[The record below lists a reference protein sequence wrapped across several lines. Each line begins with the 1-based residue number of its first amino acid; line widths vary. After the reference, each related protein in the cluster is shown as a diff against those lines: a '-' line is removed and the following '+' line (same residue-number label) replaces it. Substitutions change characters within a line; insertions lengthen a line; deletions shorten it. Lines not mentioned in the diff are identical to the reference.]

1 MRRARIIRR
10 LSPVSATHANGVA
23 WRTSY
28 AARVRTPL
36 AILLTLGACTDH
48 GAARLTKI
56 KDQVCA
62 CTTASCA
69 EQAMAQVTQEKI
81 DANHRTQAIARGM
94 LDCLAKLQAAER
106 PVTDPDAEDKA
117 GSDEPAPAATAPA
130 AGKPAAANPTTA
142 RPAPAAPA
150 ARPAATSPAAPRP
163 AAAAPG
169 APPTLAPP
177 KR

>member
-1 MRRARIIRR
+1 M
-10 LSPVSATHANGVA
+10 HANGVA

-28 AARVRTPL
+28 AALVRTSL

-117 GSDEPAPAATAPA
+117 GSDEPAPAATPPA
-130 AGKPAAANPTTA
+130 RPAAANPTTA
-142 RPAPAAPA
+142 RPAPADPA

-177 KR
+177 KH